1 MRSDIVMYL
10 RARLRA
16 IASEAFGV
24 QIEAPSGISEMR
36 RALFDAVEAGKN
48 IQRNIDG
55 AENSGY
61 TETNGGVSNDGNRMD

>member
-1 MRSDIVMYL
+1 MYL

-24 QIEAPSGISEMR
+24 QIDEPSGISEMR
-36 RALFDAVEAGKN
+36 RALLDAVETGKN
-48 IQRNIDG
+48 VQLNIDG